1 MGQRE
6 GVIGKPVLESFP
18 EVTEQGFIDLL
29 DKVRTTGNPFQI
41 DEFAVWYDYDG
52 EKVQK
57 YVTLLYQS
65 YLEAG
70 TITMFLHACTTA
82 LNPAD
87 RAWAYRLFRRLCK
100 IIEALSWQKAKQGK
114 GPRSG
119 YGCRLI
125 DLRRT
130 ATVIL

>member
-65 YLEAG
+65 Y
-70 TITMFLHACTTA
+70 
-82 LNPAD
+82 
-87 RAWAYRLFRRLCK
+87 
-100 IIEALSWQKAKQGK
+100 
-114 GPRSG
+114 
-119 YGCRLI
+119 
-125 DLRRT
+125 
-130 ATVIL
+130 